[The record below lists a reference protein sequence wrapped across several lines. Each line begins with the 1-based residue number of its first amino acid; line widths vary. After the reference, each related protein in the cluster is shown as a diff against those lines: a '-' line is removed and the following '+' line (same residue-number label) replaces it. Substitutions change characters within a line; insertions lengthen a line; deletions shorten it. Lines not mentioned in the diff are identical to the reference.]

1 MSCIEFE
8 RPSRLKLKFPVH
20 VKPFS
25 AERDNSIHR
34 AGSVFLA
41 GVGLQS
47 LIAHSRLDRAQKR
60 LP

>member
-20 VKPFS
+20 VKPLS

-41 GVGLQS
+41 GVGL
-47 LIAHSRLDRAQKR
+47 
-60 LP
+60 